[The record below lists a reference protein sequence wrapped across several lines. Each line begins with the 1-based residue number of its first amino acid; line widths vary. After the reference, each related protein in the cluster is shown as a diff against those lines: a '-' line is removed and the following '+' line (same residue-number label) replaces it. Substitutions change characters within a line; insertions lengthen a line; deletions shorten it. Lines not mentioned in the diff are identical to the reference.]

1 MHAYVYCIVV
11 PLNSVCKKSLSCLCL
26 ICSLSIRLGLNFACI
41 WRFAEVCL
49 VSSLCDS
56 HGQFDYLDNFLHPY
70 LKSGWVDAFCFGV
83 YLQMFNVVWCDILM
97 LLLAQSQIWNDVFLV
112 YILPKL
118 HLKNLHMTHHPWL
131 VLQEKDIFSFLVQ
144 MMLSKHRKPCA
155 SQKPIHY
162 LLVSF
167 ARKGYVSFILF
178 RSSDTVKT

>member
-1 MHAYVYCIVV
+1 MHLEICR
-11 PLNSVCKKSLSCLCL
+11 SLSCIL
-26 ICSLSIRLGLNFACI
+26 SLWFSWTVWLFGQLFASISKVWLSWCI
-41 WRFAEVCL
+41 LFWCISADVQC
-49 VSSLCDS
+49 C
-56 HGQFDYLDNFLHPY
+56 
-70 LKSGWVDAFCFGV
+70 FCAW
-83 YLQMFNVVWCDILM
+83 YVWCDILM